1 MEQLSAPTSRAEPR
15 QKALLRGLCPVSQ
28 AQQPLLREGGFL
40 QGVKVPNMLI
50 QVGHCELS

>member
-1 MEQLSAPTSRAEPR
+1 MEQLPAPTSWAQPR
-15 QKALLRGLCPVSQ
+15 QALTGLCPVSQ